1 MKRQKKTGA
10 GYENCCETW
19 RDYAKQRFL
28 CSKCIFP
35 IRFRSK
41 LHGKFPFCLRDHRF
55 ILDELFVWWKMD
67 RNESSVPRRDA
78 CGRQRETHGRKDMT
92 LLGETSLFHLKRD
105 QKPSNWKLEWWTS
118 INFGGEKGRLG
129 QEVNRKKR
137 GLHIQE
143 AVKVVRWKQLIRINL
158 GTLVFE
164 ISFYNPVKSR
174 IWYNFPLTE
183 VYTKRYSHYCSF
195 TKTTNSRVL
204 LWSREEALFQNHQR
218 SPWQKFCN
226 MSGWRI

>member
-1 MKRQKKTGA
+1 MHVVDREKHTEEKI
-10 GYENCCETW
+10 W
-19 RDYAKQRFL
+19 
-28 CSKCIFP
+28 
-35 IRFRSK
+35 
-41 LHGKFPFCLRDHRF
+41 
-55 ILDELFVWWKMD
+55 LFV
-67 RNESSVPRRDA
+67 
-78 CGRQRETHGRKDMT
+78 
-92 LLGETSLFHLKRD
+92 GETSLFHLKRD

-164 ISFYNPVKSR
+164 ISFNNPVKSR
-174 IWYNFPLTE
+174 IWYNFTLTK
-183 VYTKRYSHYCSF
+183 VYTKWYSHYCSF

-218 SPWQKFCN
+218 SPWQKFCD

>member
-1 MKRQKKTGA
+1 MRTVVKHGGTTRSNGFCVA
-10 GYENCCETW
+10 N
-19 RDYAKQRFL
+19 AF
-28 CSKCIFP
+28 
-35 IRFRSK
+35 FRSDFD
-41 LHGKFPFCLRDHRF
+41 LNCMGNFPFVWGIIDLYWMSFSFSEKWIETNLPYRDVMHVVDREKHTEEK
-55 ILDELFVWWKMD
+55 IWLFV
-67 RNESSVPRRDA
+67 
-78 CGRQRETHGRKDMT
+78 
-92 LLGETSLFHLKRD
+92 GETSLFHLKRD

-118 INFGGEKGRLG
+118 INFVGEKGRLG